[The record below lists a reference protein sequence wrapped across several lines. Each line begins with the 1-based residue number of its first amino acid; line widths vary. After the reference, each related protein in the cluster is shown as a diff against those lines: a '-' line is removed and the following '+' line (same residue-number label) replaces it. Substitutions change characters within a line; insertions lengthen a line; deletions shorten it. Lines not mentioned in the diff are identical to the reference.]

1 MSFTESL
8 TCMASF
14 CSDMVSTN
22 QYDVNF
28 ARDLLNK
35 INTNDTYLK
44 TNMKALISKLDS
56 IENSSFSDK
65 LYTLLRII
73 LKKSHIILN
82 TIFLKEDQF
91 QICDNDNGK
100 YDLIV
105 QRPPLLLN
113 KTTKILI
120 LCYEGF
126 GCTDDDHSFIQKNQ
140 FHVFY
145 RCNKNIN
152 FIMNQS
158 LAQPTVYRNTNDNR
172 PDPFIEEEFNLI
184 NSLILIP
191 LYDKK
196 PVINTIV

>member
-14 CSDMVSTN
+14 RSDMVSTN
-22 QYDVNF
+22 QYDLNF

-35 INTNDTYLK
+35 INANDTYLK
-44 TNMKALISKLDS
+44 TSVKSLISKLDS

-91 QICDNDNGK
+91 QIYDNDNGK

-113 KTTKILI
+113 KSTKTLI
-120 LCYEGF
+120 LC
-126 GCTDDDHSFIQKNQ
+126 
-140 FHVFY
+140 
-145 RCNKNIN
+145 
-152 FIMNQS
+152 
-158 LAQPTVYRNTNDNR
+158 
-172 PDPFIEEEFNLI
+172 
-184 NSLILIP
+184 
-191 LYDKK
+191 
-196 PVINTIV
+196 